1 MVTEEPV
8 PGVGLPCGNW
18 QLFRYQSIEVLS
30 LRCDNE
36 DGEQETDYRGTGG
49 KELTRLWDGE
59 DMKF

>member
-18 QLFRYQSIEVLS
+18 QLFRNQSIKVLS

-49 KELTRLWDGE
+49 KELTRL
-59 DMKF
+59 